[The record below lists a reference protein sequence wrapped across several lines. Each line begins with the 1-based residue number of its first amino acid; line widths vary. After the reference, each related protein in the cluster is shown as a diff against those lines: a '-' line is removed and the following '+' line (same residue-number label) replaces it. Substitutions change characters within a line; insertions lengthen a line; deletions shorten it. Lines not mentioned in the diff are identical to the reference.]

1 MHPSTRVAARPRLA
15 VHAAFIA
22 LAAGI
27 WLVATPA
34 SAADAPSKPDTAS
47 KSTADKTIMGTV
59 PSAQVDVTTPDDK
72 GGATE
77 DSGKRSKRSR
87 VYHIED
93 DPDFQSFDHVVRTAP
108 WIVGVIFLV
117 LGSIFLTPVILLLG
131 IIWYKLRKTRMQN
144 EAWVKL
150 AEKGMVPP
158 TQAAEAVTAGLAP
171 PEAPSF
177 QAASAAPAG
186 SIIQQAVATRRRAV
200 WSDLRKGVVMITIGL
215 AFSAYSLFNDQE
227 ANWIGLVLL
236 FLGVGYIALWWLE
249 DRNLARRDAGS
260 GTN

>member
-27 WLVATPA
+27 WLVAAPA
-34 SAADAPSKPDTAS
+34 PAADAPSKPDAAS
-47 KSTADKTIMGTV
+47 KSTAEKTITVTV

-72 GGATE
+72 GGASE

-144 EAWVKL
+144 EAWLKL
-150 AEKGMVPP
+150 AEKGVVSP
-158 TQAAEAVTAGLAP
+158 TQAADAVTSGVPP
-171 PEAPSF
+171 PEAPSA

-186 SIIQQAVATRRRAV
+186 SILQQAVAARRRAA

-236 FLGVGYIALWWLE
+236 FLGMGYLALWWLE
-249 DRNLARRDAGS
+249 GRRVAERDAGGAS
-260 GTN
+260 